1 MSRPALPYFNAMTN
15 NKDKDGLAGFAEQFA
30 RDAHSN
36 DGYRHVTGRELR
48 EHMQEV
54 FGAVKATE
62 AHRLAAAWRAVRAL
76 AAAQGHV
83 DASTPLRSV
92 PEGAWNKHT
101 AAYTQGQPTSAPPW
115 VQEVVRAQVP
125 LLPHALLAEG
135 DADGVERYWEAVSLI
150 GGRLGLRDT
159 REGRLGLGSL
169 LDMLLD
175 DSEGRWPEAWQLVAL
190 EDAIVQHTFEVAT
203 SSPDVGSVACE
214 RRAWN
219 FLLHELG
226 LSHSEVESMLALAR
240 NRAIEAMPR
249 GQEELRALQFHALS
263 DGAKRAAQQHD
274 LRSEVAFRRL
284 LAQVTGVTRTEPENV
299 LQEFV
304 HAVKRVVAAERA
316 ELPEGRTRALP
327 AAKSPPGGEAIGP
340 ADEPL
345 HDAETEALADFD
357 QENRPR

>member
-1 MSRPALPYFNAMTN
+1 MTN
-15 NKDKDGLAGFAEQFA
+15 NKDKNGLTGFAERFA
-30 RDAHSN
+30 RDAHSL
-36 DGYRHVTGRELR
+36 DGYRQVTGTELR

-54 FGAVKATE
+54 FGVVTATE
-62 AHRLAAAWRAVRAL
+62 AHRLAAAWRVVRAL

-83 DASTPLRSV
+83 DAGTPLRSV

-125 LLPHALLAEG
+125 LLPHALLNDG
-135 DADGVERYWEAVSLI
+135 DADGLERYWEAVSLI

-175 DSEGRWPEAWQLVAL
+175 DSEGTWPEAWQLIAL
-190 EDAIVQHTFEVAT
+190 EDAIVQQTFETAT
-203 SSPDVGSVACE
+203 SSPDVGSIACE

-219 FLLHELG
+219 FLLHDLG
-226 LSHSEVESMLALAR
+226 LSRPEVESMLALAR

-274 LRSEVAFRRL
+274 LRAEVAFRRL
-284 LAQVTGVTRTEPENV
+284 LAQVTGVTRTEPENA

-327 AAKSPPGGEAIGP
+327 APKAAPEGESIPCADPGDPEA
-340 ADEPL
+340 
-345 HDAETEALADFD
+345 EALADFD
-357 QENRPR
+357 RENQVGRPPQGP